1 MPSASAVIAS
11 PHSST
16 RPWFR
21 GRRRREPGRQ
31 IRENYAEP
39 LSIEE
44 LAKAAQMSRSSFHE
58 HFKSVTAM
66 SPLQYQKQLRLHAA
80 RRLILDGH
88 ADATTASRHVG
99 YDSASQFS
107 REYKRLF
114 GAPPM
119 RDIARIRATPS
130 AVVA

>member
-1 MPSASAVIAS
+1 MAS

-21 GRRRREPGRQ
+21 GRRRCEPGRQ